1 MNETESTLTV
11 TTDEGPGTVDDTL
24 REELLET
31 RVATLI
37 ERYPAALQIL
47 VDAGFGPLAVPALR
61 KALAHTVTLRQALKI
76 RSLPPERDAELL
88 EELEELACR
97 S

>member
-1 MNETESTLTV
+1 MDETETTLTV
-11 TTDEGPGTVDDTL
+11 TTHEGPNAADDRL
-24 REELLET
+24 REELLGT

-37 ERYPAALQIL
+37 EHYPAALHIL
-47 VDAGFGPLAVPALR
+47 VHAGFGPLAVPALR

-76 RSLPPERDAELL
+76 RSLPSERDAELL
-88 EELEELACR
+88 EDLVKLACR